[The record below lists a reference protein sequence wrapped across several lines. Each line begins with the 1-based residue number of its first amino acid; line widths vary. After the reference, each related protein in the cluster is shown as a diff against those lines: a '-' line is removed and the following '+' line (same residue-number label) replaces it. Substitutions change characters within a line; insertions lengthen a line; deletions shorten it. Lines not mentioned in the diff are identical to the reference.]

1 MLEVWIC
8 FDLWYARPQT
18 SFACHEHHLLV
29 MSIVT
34 LSPSS
39 LSRLE
44 TIFWLFE
51 KAVW

>member
-8 FDLWYARPQT
+8 FDLWLQDLK
-18 SFACHEHHLLV
+18 HHLLV